1 MPSDVPSSPEP
12 QLVGGF
18 ACLDFCNT
26 LSGWG
31 GPGPRERAGDPA
43 ALSTWCARVFGR
55 APRID
60 QEEWARLIRLRTALH
75 AVLDA
80 VATRTDPPADV
91 MALLQAEVAE
101 AASRRRLTVTAAGG
115 AWEDP
120 PPTDGSAVRHRLAM
134 DALDLL
140 LQGDPARLKRCAGHD
155 CGWLFYDRSKNASR
169 RWCLMSDCGTTAK
182 VRRFRQRH
190 RSDRDS

>member
-1 MPSDVPSSPEP
+1 MSPEPSSPSEP

-43 ALSTWCARVFGR
+43 ALAAWCAHAFGET
-55 APRID
+55 PRID
-60 QEEWARLIRLRTALH
+60 AADWTRLIGLRGVLH

-80 VATRTDPPADV
+80 VATRAEPPAEAV
-91 MALLQAEVAE
+91 AQLQAEVAE
-101 AASRRRLTVTAAGG
+101 AASRRRLTVSAAGS
-115 AWEDP
+115 AWRDAP
-120 PPTDGSAVRHRLAM
+120 PADGVAVRHRLAM

-140 LQGDPARLKRCAGHD
+140 LQGEPARLKRCAGHD

-169 RWCLMSDCGTTAK
+169 RWCLMADCGTTDK
-182 VRRFRQRH
+182 VRRFRQRQ
-190 RSDRDS
+190 RSGA

>member
-1 MPSDVPSSPEP
+1 MLSEQTSPPEP
-12 QLVGGF
+12 QLVGGY

-43 ALSTWCARVFGR
+43 ALAVWCGHVFGQ

-60 QEEWARLIRLRTALH
+60 RENWSRLIRLRATLH

-80 VATRTDPPADV
+80 VATRVAPLAEAV
-91 MALLQAEVAE
+91 AELQAEVAE
-101 AASRRRLTVTAAGG
+101 AAAGRRLTVTAAGS
-115 AWEDP
+115 AWRDAP
-120 PPTDGSAVRHRLAM
+120 PADGTAVRHRLAM

-140 LQGDPARLKRCAGHD
+140 LQGEPARLKRCAGHD
-155 CGWLFYDRSKNASR
+155 CAWLFYDRSKNASR
-169 RWCLMSDCGTTAK
+169 RWCLMSDCGTADK
-182 VRRFRQRH
+182 VRRFRQRQ
-190 RSDRDS
+190 RSGA